1 MNGKYE
7 CEDLGGE
14 RVGESLK
21 SFYGVVNN
29 CLRLLFYINVLWL
42 F

>member
-1 MNGKYE
+1 MNTKYE
-7 CEDLGGE
+7 CEDLRGE

-29 CLRLLFYINVLWL
+29 GLMLLFYISVLWL